1 MSKPAKP
8 KLKSAST
15 IAVGEKS
22 ASQFIKRVF
31 VEGRTHRAFGDE
43 AVGEGLLRELYEVV
57 KFAPTASNTCP
68 MRVSFVQSEAGKAKL
83 LAAAAE
89 GNRAKIASAPVT
101 AIVAYDAEFYKYLH
115 RLAPH
120 LDAEKFARR
129 DPAKLE
135 AEGRANAW
143 LAGGFLIAAARGLGL
158 DCGPM
163 AGFDADAVNEAFYAG
178 RSWRVIFLLNLGYGS
193 GEGLYPRGERLLWG
207 EAVEVV

>member
-1 MSKPAKP
+1 MSKSA
-8 KLKSAST
+8 KSASEFM
-15 IAVGEKS
+15 G
-22 ASQFIKRVF
+22 RVF
-31 VEGRTHRAFGDE
+31 LRGRTHRAFGE
-43 AVGEGLLRELYEVV
+43 AAVAEGLLRELYAVV

-68 MRVSFVQSEAGKAKL
+68 MRVSFVRSEEGKAKL

-101 AIVAYDAEFYKYLH
+101 AIVAYDAEFYRYLP
-115 RLAPH
+115 RLAPY
-120 LDAEKFARR
+120 LDAEKFAAR

-163 AGFDADAVNEAFYAG
+163 AGFDAKAVDEAFYAG

-193 GEGLYPRGERLLWG
+193 GEGLYPRGERLEWD
-207 EAVEVV
+207 EACEVI

>member
-1 MSKPAKP
+1 MSK
-8 KLKSAST
+8 S
-15 IAVGEKS
+15 VGEKS
-22 ASQFIKRVF
+22 ASKKSVGASASDFMGRVF
-31 VEGRTHRAFGDE
+31 LEGRTHRVFDGRGVADE
-43 AVGEGLLRELYEVV
+43 VLRELYEVV
-57 KFAPTASNTCP
+57 KLAPTASNTCP
-68 MRVSFVQSEAGKAKL
+68 MRVSFVRSREGKAKL

-101 AIVAYDAEFYKYLH
+101 AIVAYDAEFYQYKYLS

-129 DPAKLE
+129 DPAQLE

-193 GEGLYPRGERLLWG
+193 GEGMYPRGARLEWG